1 MYEYLDYR
9 YLDSKDV
16 RSAHEAFIYRNN
28 RIDSLI
34 ERSDDFK
41 EKIEKLQNIV
51 SVPKSIRF
59 YAVDHTVSSDLEF
72 IEEKLDKHYQSDD
85 RYLLIVL
92 WGKKNPD
99 KINEI
104 KNMLE
109 SRREDSTYNNLDHV
123 QILTAAEYSKFLGFD
138 EDFKDDFDRFEQYS
152 FSAFRGQ
159 SEWLLTLEEG
169 NEAHDHLYNI
179 LGRNWYKRLL

>member
-1 MYEYLDYR
+1 MEGFPII
-9 YLDSKDV
+9 
-16 RSAHEAFIYRNN
+16 HQF
-28 RIDSLI
+28 
-34 ERSDDFK
+34 DFLFLEIPVLLK
-41 EKIEKLQNIV
+41 SFPLV
-51 SVPKSIRF
+51 KSIRF